1 MSINADKRIEIL
13 LIEDNPGDAKLFE
26 HHLTTS
32 RSESFPP
39 ATVTH
44 VTSLDNGVEALET
57 DDYDLV
63 LLDLGL
69 PGSNGLETLDRYNEA
84 IESGGFQPVPV
95 IVLTGLNDDAAAV
108 EAIERGAQDYLLKDN
123 VDENVLHRTIRY
135 GLERHHQQEE
145 LRRQNERLERFANV
159 VSHDLRNPLNVAK
172 GRIEMVDSDHAA
184 VIERN
189 LDRMGTIIDDVLTL
203 AREGKSV
210 EETESVDLV
219 GLVTQCWD
227 SVETAH
233 ASLSTAEEITVMA
246 DPSRC
251 RQLLE
256 NLIRN
261 SVEHGSTSSQRGS
274 RADNSAEHGSTGSRT
289 ESSDSVEHG
298 STGSRTESSDSVE
311 HGSTGSRPAADDS
324 VEHVGETVS
333 IHLGTLDGGFYFE
346 DDGPGI
352 PEAERGEVFETGYTT
367 NEDGTGF
374 GLNIVREIADAH
386 GWGVE
391 ITDGSEGGAR
401 FEFTGVT
408 PGDKS

>member
-1 MSINADKRIEIL
+1 MSINADDGIRLL

-39 ATVTH
+39 ATVSH
-44 VTSLDNGVEALET
+44 VTSLDEGVEALET

-69 PGSNGLETLDRYNEA
+69 PESSGLETLDRYNEA
-84 IESGGFQPVPV
+84 IETSELRPVPV
-95 IVLTGLNDDAAAV
+95 IVLTGLKDDAAAV
-108 EAIERGAQDYLLKDN
+108 EAIERGAQDYLVKDN

-135 GLERHHQQEE
+135 GLERHRQQQE
-145 LRRQNERLERFANV
+145 LRRQNERLEQFANV

-184 VIERN
+184 VIGRN

-210 EETESVDLV
+210 EETESVDLAT
-219 GLVTQCWD
+219 LVTQCWD
-227 SVETAH
+227 SVETAD
-233 ASLSTAEEITVMA
+233 ASLSVDEEISVMA

-261 SVEHGSTSSQRGS
+261 SVEHVR
-274 RADNSAEHGSTGSRT
+274 
-289 ESSDSVEHG
+289 
-298 STGSRTESSDSVE
+298 
-311 HGSTGSRPAADDS
+311 
-324 VEHVGETVS
+324 ETVS

-352 PEAERGEVFETGYTT
+352 PEAEREEVFEAGYTT

-374 GLNIVREIADAH
+374 GLNIVREIAEAH
-386 GWGVE
+386 GWGIE

-401 FEFTGVT
+401 FEFTGVK
-408 PGDKS
+408 PGDTS

>member
-1 MSINADKRIEIL
+1 
-13 LIEDNPGDAKLFE
+13 
-26 HHLTTS
+26 
-32 RSESFPP
+32 
-39 ATVTH
+39 
-44 VTSLDNGVEALET
+44 LE
-57 DDYDLV
+57 
-63 LLDLGL
+63 
-69 PGSNGLETLDRYNEA
+69 
-84 IESGGFQPVPV
+84 Q
-95 IVLTGLNDDAAAV
+95 
-108 EAIERGAQDYLLKDN
+108 
-123 VDENVLHRTIRY
+123 
-135 GLERHHQQEE
+135 
-145 LRRQNERLERFANV
+145 FANV

-210 EETESVDLV
+210 EETESVDLAR
-219 GLVTQCWD
+219 LVTQCWEA
-227 SVETAH
+227 VETAD
-233 ASLSTAEEITVMA
+233 ASLSTDEEITVMA

-261 SVEHGSTSSQRGS
+261 SVEHS
-274 RADNSAEHGSTGSRT
+274 STGSRT
-289 ESSDSVEHG
+289 ESGDREE
-298 STGSRTESSDSVE
+298 RSSS
-311 HGSTGSRPAADDS
+311 GSRPAADDS
-324 VEHVGETVS
+324 VEHVDETVS

-352 PEAERGEVFETGYTT
+352 PEAERGEVFEAGYTT

-408 PGDKS
+408 PGDTK

>member
-1 MSINADKRIEIL
+1 MSLTADDGVRLL

-39 ATVTH
+39 ATVSH
-44 VTSLDNGVEALET
+44 VRSLDEGIEALET

-69 PGSNGLETLDRYNEA
+69 PGSSGLETLDRYNEA
-84 IESGGFQPVPV
+84 IESGDHRPVPV
-95 IVLTGLNDDAAAV
+95 IVLTGLKDDAAAV
-108 EAIERGAQDYLLKDN
+108 EAIERGAQDYLVKDN

-145 LRRQNERLERFANV
+145 LRRQNERLEQFANV

-210 EETESVDLV
+210 EETEPVDLAT
-219 GLVTQCWD
+219 LVTQCWD
-227 SVETAH
+227 SVETAD

-261 SVEHGSTSSQRGS
+261 SI
-274 RADNSAEHGSTGSRT
+274 
-289 ESSDSVEHG
+289 
-298 STGSRTESSDSVE
+298 
-311 HGSTGSRPAADDS
+311 
-324 VEHVGETVS
+324 EHVGETVS

-352 PEAERGEVFETGYTT
+352 PEAERGEIFEAGYTT

-374 GLNIVREIADAH
+374 GLNIVREIAEAH
-386 GWGVE
+386 GWAVE
-391 ITDGSEGGAR
+391 ITDGTEGGAR

-408 PGDKS
+408 PGVSS

>member
-84 IESGGFQPVPV
+84 IESGGFRPVPV

-145 LRRQNERLERFANV
+145 LRRQNERLEQFANV
-159 VSHDLRNPLNVAK
+159 VSHDLRNPLSVAK

-274 RADNSAEHGSTGSRT
+274 RADNSAEHGSTGSR
-289 ESSDSVEHG
+289 
-298 STGSRTESSDSVE
+298 
-311 HGSTGSRPAADDS
+311 PAADDS

-333 IHLGTLDGGFYFE
+333 IHLGTLDGGFYFG
-346 DDGPGI
+346 DDVPGI
-352 PEAERGEVFETGYTT
+352 PEAERGEVFEAGYTT